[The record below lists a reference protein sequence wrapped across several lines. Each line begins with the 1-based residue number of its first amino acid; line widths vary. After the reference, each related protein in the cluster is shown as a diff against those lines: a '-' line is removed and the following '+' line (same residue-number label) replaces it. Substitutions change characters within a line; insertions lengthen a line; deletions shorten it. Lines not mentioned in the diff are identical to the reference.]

1 MFRSALQAA
10 APGHEEAD
18 DLFEPDA
25 ISDDEPILALKDAP
39 PGEPKDPKAA
49 PEAGEHGPEAAADY
63 ESMKDTLL
71 KTGQKVHSSEGF
83 DFYFWRGDNPGEKN
97 LFAMPLTKRRR
108 VTKGSI
114 VCQITGGKCEAV
126 PEPFDGPDQLM
137 WNPGKQT
144 KVYFKDEITSIG
156 AIIEN
161 NAKVDTIY
169 GKGKLSPSRT
179 IPKKCLG
186 DSGEAM
192 HFCWSP
198 DKDPSM
204 FRYLK
209 ESFQCLFAVK
219 ISDKMLMPQGVVF
232 LTVNALTC
240 DSAAEPQRMICDA
253 GLHNACQAVVWTF
266 DGIYQPPAIPPA
278 FI

>member
-114 VCQITGGKCEAV
+114 VCQITGGKCEAI
-126 PEPFDGPDQLM
+126 PEPFDGPDQHVEPRKADQSLLQGRNHKH
-137 WNPGKQT
+137 WCDHRKQCQSRHHLWQR
-144 KVYFKDEITSIG
+144 KVE
-156 AIIEN
+156 
-161 NAKVDTIY
+161 
-169 GKGKLSPSRT
+169 P
-179 IPKKCLG
+179 
-186 DSGEAM
+186 
-192 HFCWSP
+192 
-198 DKDPSM
+198 
-204 FRYLK
+204 
-209 ESFQCLFAVK
+209 FAHHPQ
-219 ISDKMLMPQGVVF
+219 KMPWRLWRSY
-232 LTVNALTC
+232 ALLLVT
-240 DSAAEPQRMICDA
+240 
-253 GLHNACQAVVWTF
+253 
-266 DGIYQPPAIPPA
+266 
-278 FI
+278 